1 MRSIFFI
8 LSDDHL
14 GSTPLAAPG
23 SMVQAHPDPV
33 LPSAANDS
41 VANDEVMEVSD
52 LPSVQIPGS
61 SQGPK
66 RKLGHVFSGSS
77 GSKQPRTQSQT

>member
-1 MRSIFFI
+1 MRSIFYI

-14 GSTPLAAPG
+14 GSTPLPAPG
-23 SMVQAHPDPV
+23 SMVQVHPDPV
-33 LPSAANDS
+33 LPSAAND
-41 VANDEVMEVSD
+41 DDDVMEVSD
-52 LPSVQIPGS
+52 QQSVKTPGS

-66 RKLGHVFSGSS
+66 RKLGQVFSGSS